1 MLTEKASCKRGFS
14 PMFKENYGRKADGER
29 GRMRAEGVHIRGPGS
44 LANQL
49 KRKIGIREMDLQ
61 RNNEVRP

>member
-1 MLTEKASCKRGFS
+1 
-14 PMFKENYGRKADGER
+14 
-29 GRMRAEGVHIRGPGS
+29 MRAERVHSRGPGS

-61 RNNEVRP
+61 RNGEARP